1 MGTEWPNGLW
11 IPHATTLIWYPT
23 RQPLVTKIQVKPYM
37 CNVPVIALVHISGGT
52 IKRIIIALASGALI
66 LGSIGL
72 AGPAAA
78 APVAPTKN
86 FNVSVAAA
94 KAKAP
99 KIVNGK
105 LTTTRTKKPNASVQ
119 KVKLPV
125 LQNSTAKN
133 RKAFAKLAQEAVKA
147 ELKTFN
153 SIRKGDCGN
162 NTAEFEIT
170 PMDKG
175 IYKGRYASVSLSS
188 YMYMCG
194 ASAHNGVRSFTLD
207 LKTGKKVGIGTFVA
221 QDDITTKVAVA
232 TNFHAAKNTC
242 IDDLAPRAPKNS
254 QGYIPRPT
262 AWSLSTKGIKFHYE
276 KYSIGAGACGAPSV
290 LLPWSEVA
298 TVKAMKGTV
307 KNRVYVNGL
316 RYDKKTKYYYGT
328 VITTSVQGSK
338 VTVFES
344 SVVGDGACFHGVR
357 SGKTATVGYNWGQDA
372 KIKLKLKDTGANP
385 KFNVATF
392 GKGWRE
398 ANAADLKVLKGAF
411 GSTKYSAHVVCGA

>member
-1 MGTEWPNGLW
+1 MCSVTV
-11 IPHATTLIWYPT
+11 ITLAHT
-23 RQPLVTKIQVKPYM
+23 L
-37 CNVPVIALVHISGGT
+37 GGT
-52 IKRIIIALASGALI
+52 IKRIITALASGALI

-78 APVAPTKN
+78 APATPPKN

-94 KAKAP
+94 KAKTP
-99 KIVNGK
+99 KIITGK
-105 LTTTRTKKPNASVQ
+105 LTTTKTKKPNASVQ
-119 KVKLPV
+119 KVRLPV

-153 SIRKGDCGN
+153 SVRKGGCAN
-162 NTAEFEIT
+162 NPAEFEIT
-170 PMDKG
+170 PLDKG

-194 ASAHNGVRSFTLD
+194 ATAHGGARSFTLD

-221 QDDITTKVAVA
+221 QDDITTKAAVA
-232 TNFHAAKNTC
+232 NNFHAAKNTC
-242 IDDLAPRAPKNS
+242 INRLAPAAPKNS

-262 AWSLSTKGIKFHYE
+262 AWNLSTKGIKFHYE

-290 LLPWSEVA
+290 FLPWAEVA
-298 TVKAMKGTV
+298 TTKAMKGTI

-328 VITTSVQGSK
+328 VITTSVQGRK

-357 SGKTATVGYNWGQDA
+357 SGKTATLSDGRGPGA

-385 KFNVATF
+385 KFNVAAF

-411 GSTKYSAHVVCGA
+411 GSTKYSARVVCGA